1 MKFKRHAEII
11 DLIGRYEIETQ
22 EELVRKLNERGYNVT
37 QTTVSRD
44 IKELKLSK
52 VDAGNGRRKY
62 TAAAGRD
69 LALASKY
76 SRVLHDGYVSSGTAA
91 SLVVVHTVSGM
102 AMAVAAAID
111 HMSIPGMVGCIAGD
125 DTIMCAVSSPEDGEK
140 ALAYIRKVAAEA
152 GGLKE

>member
-22 EELVRKLNERGYNVT
+22 EELVKKLTERGYNVT

-52 VDAGNGRRKY
+52 VDTGNGRRKY
-62 TAAAGRD
+62 SAAPGRD
-69 LALASKY
+69 MAMATKY
-76 SRVLHDGYVSSGTAA
+76 ARVLHDGYVSSGTAS
-91 SLVVVHTVSGM
+91 SLVVIHTVSGM

-111 HMSIPGMVGCIAGD
+111 HMGIPGMVGCIAGD
-125 DTIMCAVSSPEDGEK
+125 DTIMCAVSSAEDGEK
-140 ALAYIRKVAAEA
+140 ALAYLRKVVAEA
-152 GGLKE
+152 HQSLE